1 MPWGDAVLEIL
12 PRFVMPGSEVQAGG
26 LIAPMPGKV
35 IDLKVKVGSK
45 VKKGET
51 LVILE
56 AMKMEH
62 QVKAS
67 EDGKVSKLLIRK
79 DDQLEN
85 GALLMV
91 DCIASLGCDKFLM
104 DEWGVDIMVTACQK
118 GLMTPPGLAFVFF
131 SDRAGQV
138 RNAME
143 RVSSYWD
150 WNTRFNPD
158 LFYQYFCGT
167 APTQHLLGLREALD
181 MISEEGLSHIWSRHE
196 ALAKAV
202 WAACEAWAQVGDLQ
216 MNISDEDLR
225 SRAVTSISIGT
236 PNGLRMRK
244 WTEHEAGLTLGVGLG
259 MNTPED
265 PNADGFF
272 RIGHMGH
279 VNAQMIMGALGS
291 VQAGLIALDIPHG
304 VGGLDAAASVLARK
318 IG

>member
-91 DCIASLGCDKFLM
+91 
-104 DEWGVDIMVTACQK
+104 VDPK
-118 GLMTPPGLAFVFF
+118 
-131 SDRAGQV
+131 
-138 RNAME
+138 
-143 RVSSYWD
+143 
-150 WNTRFNPD
+150 
-158 LFYQYFCGT
+158 
-167 APTQHLLGLREALD
+167 
-181 MISEEGLSHIWSRHE
+181 
-196 ALAKAV
+196 
-202 WAACEAWAQVGDLQ
+202 
-216 MNISDEDLR
+216 
-225 SRAVTSISIGT
+225 
-236 PNGLRMRK
+236 
-244 WTEHEAGLTLGVGLG
+244 
-259 MNTPED
+259 
-265 PNADGFF
+265 
-272 RIGHMGH
+272 
-279 VNAQMIMGALGS
+279 
-291 VQAGLIALDIPHG
+291 
-304 VGGLDAAASVLARK
+304 
-318 IG
+318 